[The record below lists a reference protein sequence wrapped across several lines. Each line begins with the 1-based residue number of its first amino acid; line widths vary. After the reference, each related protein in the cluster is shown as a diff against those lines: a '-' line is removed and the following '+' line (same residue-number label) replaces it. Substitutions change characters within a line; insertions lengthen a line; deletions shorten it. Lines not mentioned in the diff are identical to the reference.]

1 MEYLPPDVK
10 QINIDINC
18 DIGEGQ
24 GNEAQLLPLISS
36 CSIACG
42 GHAGDVDSMTNCI
55 TLAQQMGV
63 KIGAHPS
70 YPDRKNFGRSS
81 INISAER
88 LVHSIR
94 DQLSD
99 FIIILNQQQAAL
111 HHIKPHGALYNDMLK
126 SRVLAETFITA
137 VEPFMVGVKLYA
149 PYDSALAL
157 VADQHKME
165 VSYEAF
171 ADRNYNNDLSLVS
184 RSKPDAIITRPQ
196 AVLEHMVRMVRRG
209 EVKTLQGDIM
219 PIKASTY
226 CIHGDTASALQI
238 LTYLVEELPGQRIS
252 IEK

>member
-1 MEYLPPDVK
+1 MK
-10 QINIDINC
+10 QISIDINS

-24 GNEAQLLPLISS
+24 GNEAELLPLISS

-42 GHAGDVDSMTNCI
+42 GHAGDTESMESCI
-55 TLAQQMGV
+55 ALARQMGV

-70 YPDRKNFGRSS
+70 YPDRKNFGRNSM
-81 INISAER
+81 NISAEK

-99 FIIILNQQQAAL
+99 FITILNHQQADL
-111 HHIKPHGALYNDMLK
+111 HHIKPHGALYNDMLQN
-126 SRVLAETFITA
+126 RVLAETFISA
-137 VEPFMVGVKLYA
+137 VEPFMDGVKLYA
-149 PYDSALAL
+149 PYNSALAI
-157 VADQHKME
+157 VADQHKMK

-171 ADRNYNNDLSLVS
+171 ADRNYNKDLSLVS
-184 RSKPDAIITRPQ
+184 RSKPDALITSPQ
-196 AVLEHMVRMVRRG
+196 AVLEHLIRMVRLD
-209 EVKTLQGDIM
+209 EVRTLQGDIV